1 MKILKT
7 KDLKEF
13 ADYLIDFFDTKQDL
27 IKEIKNTMRIF
38 SLDAYHAGA
47 KMVESGCFAV
57 YYDDQRKDLAKI
69 YEQSKEVASLYT
81 DKQVFYKYNAL
92 VSRICKIIIEK
103 PQTLGL

>member
-1 MKILKT
+1 MKTLKT

-13 ADYLIDFFDTKQDL
+13 ANYLVDFFDTKQDL
-27 IKEIKNTMRIF
+27 INEIKNTMKIF
-38 SLDAYHAGA
+38 NLDAYHAGA
-47 KMVESGCFAV
+47 KMVESGSFAI
-57 YYDDQRKDLAKI
+57 YYDNQRNDLAKI

-81 DKQVFYKYNAL
+81 DKQVFYKYSAL